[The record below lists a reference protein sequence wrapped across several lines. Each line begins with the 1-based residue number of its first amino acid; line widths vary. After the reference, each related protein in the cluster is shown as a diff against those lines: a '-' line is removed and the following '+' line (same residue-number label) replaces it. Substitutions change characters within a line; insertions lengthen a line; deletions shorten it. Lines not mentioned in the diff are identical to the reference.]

1 MNYYTKPK
9 KTEFKP
15 IILVIISILLV
26 FILSIILYDKRIY
39 PAVLQ
44 VAESSIKADTVEC
57 ISKTS
62 MELFDEE
69 FNYDEMI
76 IIDKDNE
83 GNINMIRAN
92 TVKLNYLTSRLSIRC
107 NEELQ
112 KMGEVGVEVPL
123 GWMTDNSAFYEFGPD
138 INVKID
144 PIGNM
149 KVSYESKFESAGIN
163 QTRHKIYLNVEA
175 RVRMKIPLHSKEQV
189 VTCQI
194 PVAETIIVGKTP
206 NTAIDLG
213 GGISKDK
220 K

>member
-15 IILVIISILLV
+15 IILVIVSILLV

-213 GGISKDK
+213 GGNK
-220 K
+220 

>member
-26 FILSIILYDKRIY
+26 FILSIFLYDKKIY

-44 VAESSIKADTVEC
+44 VAESLIKADTIEC

-62 MELFDEE
+62 MEQFDEE

-138 INVKID
+138 INVKVD

-175 RVRMKIPLHSKEQV
+175 RVRMKIPLNSKEQV

-213 GGISKDK
+213 GGNK
-220 K
+220 

>member
-15 IILVIISILLV
+15 IILVIISMLLV
-26 FILSIILYDKRIY
+26 FILSIFLYDKRIY

-44 VAESSIKADTVEC
+44 VAESSIKADTIEC

-138 INVKID
+138 INVKLD

-213 GGISKDK
+213 GGNK
-220 K
+220 

>member
-26 FILSIILYDKRIY
+26 FILSIFLYDKRIY

-44 VAESSIKADTVEC
+44 VAESSIKADTIEC

-62 MELFDEE
+62 MELYDEE

-138 INVKID
+138 LNVKID

-213 GGISKDK
+213 GGNK
-220 K
+220 

>member
-15 IILVIISILLV
+15 IILVIVSILLV
-26 FILSIILYDKRIY
+26 FILSIFLYDKKIY

-44 VAESSIKADTVEC
+44 VAESLIKADTIEC

-138 INVKID
+138 INVKLD

-175 RVRMKIPLHSKEQV
+175 RVRMKIPLNSKEQV

-213 GGISKDK
+213 GGNK
-220 K
+220 

>member
-26 FILSIILYDKRIY
+26 FILSIFLYDKKIY

-44 VAESSIKADTVEC
+44 VAESLIKADTIEC

-138 INVKID
+138 INVKVD

-175 RVRMKIPLHSKEQV
+175 RVRMKIPLNSKEQV

-213 GGISKDK
+213 GGNK
-220 K
+220 

>member
-69 FNYDEMI
+69 LNYDEMI

-213 GGISKDK
+213 GGNK
-220 K
+220 

>member
-26 FILSIILYDKRIY
+26 FILSIFLYDKRIY

-44 VAESSIKADTVEC
+44 VAESSIKADKIEC

-123 GWMTDNSAFYEFGPD
+123 GWRTDNSAFYEFGPD
-138 INVKID
+138 LTVKID

-213 GGISKDK
+213 GGNK
-220 K
+220 

>member
-189 VTCQI
+189 VT
-194 PVAETIIVGKTP
+194 
-206 NTAIDLG
+206 
-213 GGISKDK
+213 
-220 K
+220 

>member
-9 KTEFKP
+9 KKEFKP

-26 FILSIILYDKRIY
+26 FILSIFLYDKRIY

-44 VAESSIKADTVEC
+44 VAESSIKADTIEC

-138 INVKID
+138 LNVKID

-149 KVSYESKFESAGIN
+149 KLSYESKFESAGIN

-213 GGISKDK
+213 GGNK
-220 K
+220 

>member
-9 KTEFKP
+9 KTVFKP

-26 FILSIILYDKRIY
+26 FILSIFLYDKRIY

-44 VAESSIKADTVEC
+44 VAESSIKADTIEC

-138 INVKID
+138 LNVKID

-213 GGISKDK
+213 GGNK
-220 K
+220 